1 MFKVIHPCATCGQI
15 FRHFHYSFRV
25 ASGVETLENQRVTNG
40 CTMVVPPRRGLAVKV
55 VLAALAAMLATSSG
69 PAGADQPPAPRS
81 GGGADPDRFL
91 AGAIDIHVH
100 SFPDNTDRSV
110 DGVEAAIMARTHG
123 MRAIVLKNHYD
134 PTAGLAYM
142 VRKQVA
148 GLEVF
153 GGVDLNLPVGG
164 MNPAAVEHM
173 TQVSGGYGR
182 VVWMSTFDAENQV
195 RYSKENRPFVSVS
208 RSGELLQATRD
219 VIAVIAKHGLVLA
232 TGHVSSDEGLMLL
245 REGKRQGVQHMVV
258 THAMN
263 APILMSVSQMRD
275 AAAQGAFIEFVG
287 GSMRTA
293 DAAARVDRFADAI
306 RNVGPQFCILSSDL
320 GQKGNPL
327 PADGFAAFIAAL
339 QARGFTDPE
348 LGRMSK
354 QNPATLLGLR

>member
-1 MFKVIHPCATCGQI
+1 MLLA
-15 FRHFHYSFRV
+15 
-25 ASGVETLENQRVTNG
+25 QR
-40 CTMVVPPRRGLAVKV
+40 RRLAVKV
-55 VLAALAAMLATSSG
+55 VLVVLAAALTA
-69 PAGADQPPAPRS
+69 RS
-81 GGGADPDRFL
+81 GSLRAGQQAAGRGGAADPDRFL

-100 SFPDNTDRSV
+100 SAPDNTDRSV
-110 DGVEAAIMARTHG
+110 DGLEAAILARTHG

-153 GGVDLNLPVGG
+153 GGIDLNLPVGG
-164 MNPAAVEHM
+164 MNATAVEHM

-208 RSGELLQATRD
+208 RNGELLQATKD
-219 VIAVIAKHGLVLA
+219 VVAVIAKHGLVLA
-232 TGHVSSDEGLMLL
+232 TGHVSADEGLMLL

-263 APILMSVSQMRD
+263 APVLMTASQMRD
-275 AAAQGAFIEFVG
+275 AAAQGAFLEFVG

-306 RNVGPQFCILSSDL
+306 RSVGPQFCILSSDL

-339 QARGFTDPE
+339 QARGFTDAE